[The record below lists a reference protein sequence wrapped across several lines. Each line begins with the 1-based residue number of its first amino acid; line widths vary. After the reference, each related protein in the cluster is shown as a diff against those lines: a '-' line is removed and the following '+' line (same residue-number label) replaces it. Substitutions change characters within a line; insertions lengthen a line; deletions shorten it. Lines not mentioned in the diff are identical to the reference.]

1 MRGLWIAVWL
11 SLSGLGLAGAAVAD
25 PYCKP
30 DAAELAAL
38 PGLLAGDWQGAVVQG
53 VAVQGGKPGILP
65 TGGPATPAV
74 LTAAGAGAAISFA
87 DATTPA
93 PVVLDAAAGA
103 VDFALPGESPLGG
116 DELLGPL
123 LVENRGA
130 VGDLAQFAG
139 ALALAQGMV
148 ARFHAYVVA
157 QDQLLMVMQVGR
169 VGPVAQPDGTAV
181 RVVVRYQR

>member
-1 MRGLWIAVWL
+1 MRGLWVAVW
-11 SLSGLGLAGAAVAD
+11 LGLAGVAAAD

-30 DAAELAAL
+30 DAAELTAL
-38 PGLLAGDWQGAVVQG
+38 PGVLAGNWQGTVMQG
-53 VAVQGGKPGILP
+53 VAVQAGKPSLLP
-65 TGGPATPAV
+65 TEGQATPAV
-74 LTAAGAGAAISFA
+74 LTATGAAISFA

-93 PVVLDAAAGA
+93 PVVLTAATGA

-123 LVENRGA
+123 LAENRCA